1 MAGNAGRTRRA
12 SALPDVTPIRPSPL
26 AALALTTVRYMDT
39 AALRTFLSEHDTI
52 RARTATGLTV
62 HQQRHVTRA
71 ITNARDMALLPQPGQ
86 RPGGDPA
93 PAHDI
98 YAHRGDSGLLDAPAT
113 RRQPDDA
120 RRQP

>member
-1 MAGNAGRTRRA
+1 MAANTRRPRRA
-12 SALPDVTPIRPSPL
+12 SALPDVTPIRRNRL
-26 AALALTTVRYMDT
+26 AALALTAARYMDT
-39 AALRTFLSEHDTI
+39 AAPRTPLSERDTI

-86 RPGGDPA
+86 RPGDDPA
-93 PAHDI
+93 TAHDI
-98 YAHRGDSGLLDAPAT
+98 NARRGDSGLLDAPAT
-113 RRQPDDA
+113 RRLPDDA